1 MGIILEAVIESEA
14 PGIGSCRLFVDVVRT
29 HARSYRSLASSAPQR
44 ESPPYLVRYRRFVTA
59 SVG

>member
-29 HARSYRSLASSAPQR
+29 HAVTEAWPAQR
-44 ESPPYLVRYRRFVTA
+44 LSENHRPT
-59 SVG
+59 